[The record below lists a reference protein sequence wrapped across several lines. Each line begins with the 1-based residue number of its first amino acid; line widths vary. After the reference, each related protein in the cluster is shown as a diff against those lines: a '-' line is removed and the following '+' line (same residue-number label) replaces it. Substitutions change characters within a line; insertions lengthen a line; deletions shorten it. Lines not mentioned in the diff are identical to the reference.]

1 MRRAKPRRAL
11 AKTGVSAKGMRSQ
24 AERMVARLRRDANA
38 LIARSRGEVVKEIRD
53 LERRVV
59 RGFHAATEEQV
70 ARLERRVAKL
80 ETLVAELA
88 AKAAGSRS
96 EQAA

>member
-1 MRRAKPRRAL
+1 MTKTKPRRPL
-11 AKTGVSAKGMRSQ
+11 AKAGAAAKGMRDQ
-24 AERMVARLRRDANA
+24 AERLVGRLRRDANA

-59 RGFHAATEEQV
+59 RGFHAATEERV
-70 ARLERRVAKL
+70 ARLEHRVAKL
-80 ETLVAELA
+80 ENLVAELA
-88 AKAAGSRS
+88 AKAAGSRP

>member
-1 MRRAKPRRAL
+1 
-11 AKTGVSAKGMRSQ
+11 MRSQ

-38 LIARSRGEVVKEIRD
+38 LIARSHGEVVKEIRV

-59 RGFHAATEEQV
+59 LGFHADTEEQV
-70 ARLERRVAKL
+70 TRLERRVAQL
-80 ETLVAELA
+80 ENLVAEIA
-88 AKAAGSRS
+88 AKASGSRS

>member
-1 MRRAKPRRAL
+1 MSKAKPRAPRGKA
-11 AKTGVSAKGMRSQ
+11 SAKGMRNQ
-24 AERMVARLRRDANA
+24 AELLVGRLRRDANA
-38 LIARSRGEVVKEIRD
+38 LIARSRGEVLREIRD

-59 RGFHAATEEQV
+59 KGFHAATEEQV

-80 ETLVAELA
+80 ENLVAELA

-96 EQAA
+96 DQAA

>member
-1 MRRAKPRRAL
+1 MRKAKPRRPL
-11 AKTGVSAKGMRSQ
+11 AKARASATSMRNQ
-24 AERMVARLRRDANA
+24 AERLVIRLRRDAQA

-59 RGFHAATEEQV
+59 KGFHAATEEQV

-80 ETLVAELA
+80 ESLVAELA
-88 AKAAGSRS
+88 AKAAGPRAD
-96 EQAA
+96 QAA